1 MTMRRAI
8 LALAVL
14 AIMALAAWALRPR
27 PVPVDVAVLAHRTIE
42 VTVEDEGR
50 AEIRDVFRVSA
61 PIAGRLYR
69 INLHAGDPVVAG
81 ETVVARIGPVLPTLL
96 DARSRAVAAAS
107 LAAAEAAVD
116 LAKAQVTQ
124 AEATHAF
131 RVNEAERTAALFD
144 RAAVARHVL
153 DLAVLERATA
163 LAALDSARANLAVR
177 ERERD
182 SAAAVLHGADT
193 GADTCCVE
201 LTAPVSGRVL
211 RVVTEDDQV
220 VASGTSILE
229 IGDPGDLRVRVD
241 LLSRDAVRV
250 QPGAVARITGWGGPD
265 LPAEV
270 ERVEPSAVTRTS
282 ALGIEE
288 QRVEVLLRLTGP
300 VLDRQALGHGYRVLA
315 RITLEEVRD
324 ALAIPVGALFR
335 DESDWATYTVVD
347 GRARLQRIE
356 IGARD
361 DTFAQV
367 VVGLQAGAQ
376 VILHPS
382 DLLADGVAAMPRVE
396 AGPIRTLGN

>member
-1 MTMRRAI
+1 MRRAILSLAVLAI
-8 LALAVL
+8 LALAV
-14 AIMALAAWALRPR
+14 WALRPQ
-27 PVPVDVAVLAHRTIE
+27 PVPVDVTVLGPRTIE
-42 VTVEDEGR
+42 VTVEEEGR

-61 PIAGRLYR
+61 PIAGRLQR
-69 INLHAGDPVVAG
+69 IDLHAGDPVVAG
-81 ETVVARIGPVLPTLL
+81 ETVVARIGPVPSALL

-116 LAKAQVTQ
+116 FAQAQVAQ

-131 RVNEAERTAALFD
+131 RVNEAERAAALFD
-144 RAAVARHVL
+144 RAAVSRHVL

-163 LAALDSARANLAVR
+163 LAALESAQANLAVR

-182 SAAAVLHGADT
+182 SAAAVLHGAN
-193 GADTCCVE
+193 GEAASCCVE
-201 LTAPVSGRVL
+201 LPSPVSGRVL

-220 VASGTSILE
+220 VASGTPILE
-229 IGDPGDLRVRVD
+229 IGDPGNLRIRVD
-241 LLSRDAVRV
+241 LLSRDAVQVR
-250 QPGAVARITGWGGPD
+250 PGAPALVTGWGGPD

-300 VLDRQALGHGYRVLA
+300 VQDRQALGHGYRVLA
-315 RITLEEVRD
+315 RITLAEVRD

-335 DESDWATYTVVD
+335 DGSDWATYTVEN
-347 GRARLQRIE
+347 GRARLRRIDL
-356 IGARD
+356 GARD

-367 VVGLQAGAQ
+367 LAGLDAGAT
-376 VILHPS
+376 VILHPN
-382 DLLADGVAAMPRVE
+382 DLVADGVAVTPRADKDVAPTVGE
-396 AGPIRTLGN
+396 